1 MVKGFSPPGQ
11 IPLLNKGGRTAEAVQ
26 ADARQLNIQ
35 TITHGKLTWVN
46 IERPTETEIEYLRQN
61 YEFHPLDLDDCL
73 SKIQRPKIDEY
84 DDYLFI
90 VLHFPVYNRRAKVT
104 MPGEI
109 DIFIGDGYLIT
120 LHEGDLRPLNK
131 AFKDCL
137 TDEKFRAEIMGR
149 SSGYLLYQLVDRLV
163 DYCFPI
169 LNKIAVNIE
178 AVENDIF
185 GEEAR
190 ETVREISVLRRD
202 IISFRR
208 IIKPQMAII
217 ASLEHKERPFLK
229 EDLDVYWGNISDHVN
244 KMWDILEDHRDV
256 VDGLAATNDSLT
268 SYRMNEVIKVLTV
281 ISTIMLPL
289 AVISGIYGMNIDGL
303 PFAHGDFAFMATVI
317 IMLVTIAVML
327 GYFRLRRLI

>member
-1 MVKGFSPPGQ
+1 MVKGFSPSQFPA
-11 IPLLNKGGRTAEAVQ
+11 LNRGGLTVEPVQ
-26 ADARQLNIQ
+26 AGARQPNIQ

-73 SKIQRPKIDEY
+73 SRIQRPKIDEY
-84 DDYLFI
+84 DNYLFI
-90 VLHFPVYNRRAKVT
+90 VLHFPVYNRRVRVT
-104 MPGEI
+104 VPSEI

-120 LHEGDLRPLNK
+120 LHDGDLRPLSK
-131 AFKDCL
+131 AFKECL
-137 TDEKFRAEIMGR
+137 IDEKVRQEMMGR

-169 LNKIAVNIE
+169 LNKIAANIE
-178 AVENDIF
+178 AVEDDIF
-185 GEEAR
+185 SEEAR
-190 ETVREISVLRRD
+190 ETVREISILRRD

-208 IIKPQMAII
+208 IIKPQIAII
-217 ASLEHKERPFLK
+217 ASLEHKERPFLQ
-229 EDLDVYWGNISDHVN
+229 EDLDVYWGNISDHVA

-268 SYRMNEVIKVLTV
+268 SYKMNEVIKVLTV

-289 AVISGIYGMNIDGL
+289 AVISGVYGMNIEGL
-303 PFAHGDFAFMATVI
+303 PFAHSDYAFLVSVAFMLA
-317 IMLVTIAVML
+317 TIAVML
-327 GYFRLRRLI
+327 GFFRLRRLI